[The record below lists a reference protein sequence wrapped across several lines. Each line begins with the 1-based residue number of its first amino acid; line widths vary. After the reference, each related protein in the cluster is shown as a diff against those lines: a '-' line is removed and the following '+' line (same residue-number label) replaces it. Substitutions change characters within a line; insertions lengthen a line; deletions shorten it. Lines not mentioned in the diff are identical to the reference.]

1 MMDTYEGSNG
11 RTLNDILRRERGG
24 VEAAFGSRHSADAA
38 GRVTLCPK
46 VVEAISVNAL
56 LSNRLLSALPQGDF
70 ERLLPHLEPVNLSA
84 GEDLYR
90 FEGGVDFAYFPE
102 TAVVTHLYIMADG
115 DTTESALVGREGF
128 AGLSALF
135 NARQPC
141 YWTRVLVAGSALR
154 IRIDVLKEEFG
165 RGGALQPA
173 LLAYAGARMA
183 QLSQRAVCGG
193 SHTVRERLCCWL
205 LMLHDR
211 VGEDR
216 LPLTHELI
224 ATHLGARRAGVTEIA
239 IGLREAGCI
248 GYARGLV
255 RILDR
260 ARLEAA
266 ACECY
271 QSLGRPAARAV

>member
-1 MMDTYEGSNG
+1 MDASNSRNTRVPIRTNSGEHGSVRNVLNSRQAMSIPAG
-11 RTLNDILRRERGG
+11 TTPERRTLET
-24 VEAAFGSRHSADAA
+24 ASS
-38 GRVTLCPK
+38 
-46 VVEAISVNAL
+46 NAL
-56 LSNRLLSALPQGDF
+56 LSNQLLAALPREAF
-70 ERLLPHLEPVNLSA
+70 ERLLLHLEPVILSA

-102 TAVVTHLYIMADG
+102 TAVVSHLYVMADG
-115 DTTESALVGREGF
+115 NTTESALIGREGF
-128 AGLSALF
+128 TGLSALF

-141 YWTRVLVAGSALR
+141 YSARVLVAGNALR
-154 IRIDVLKEEFG
+154 IRIDVLMEEFA
-165 RGGALQPA
+165 RGDELQRM

-183 QLSQRAVCGG
+183 QLSRRAVCSS

-216 LPLTHELI
+216 MPLTHELI
-224 ATHLGARRAGVTEIA
+224 STHLGARRAGITEIA
-239 IGLREAGCI
+239 IGLRDRGI
-248 GYARGLV
+248 VGYRRGLV

>member
-1 MMDTYEGSNG
+1 MDASNSRNTRVPI
-11 RTLNDILRRERGG
+11 RTNSGEHGG
-24 VEAAFGSRHSADAA
+24 VRTVFDSRQAMSISA
-38 GRVTLCPK
+38 GTTPK
-46 VVEAISVNAL
+46 RRTFETALSNAL
-56 LSNRLLSALPQGDF
+56 LSNQLLAALPREAF
-70 ERLLPHLEPVNLSA
+70 ERLLPHLEPVPLSA

-102 TAVVTHLYIMADG
+102 TAVVSHLYVMADG
-115 DTTESALVGREGF
+115 NTTESALIGREGF

-141 YWTRVLVAGSALR
+141 YSTRVLVAGNALR

-165 RGGALQPA
+165 LGDELQRM

-183 QLSQRAVCGG
+183 QLSQRAVCSG

-211 VGEDR
+211 VGEDQ

-224 ATHLGARRAGVTEIA
+224 STHLGARRAGITEIA
-239 IGLREAGCI
+239 IGLRDRGI
-248 GYARGLV
+248 VSYHRGLV

-271 QSLGRPAARAV
+271 QSLGRPAARTV